1 VDNLDKNT
9 KTESLNT
16 TIYILKSLKSSELYG
31 YEIIEKVNI
40 LSQNKLNIKQATLYT
55 NLKKLEQ
62 KKYISSYWK
71 DSDIGGKRHY
81 YYITDAGIKYLENCE
96 NNSETNDN
104 VCKSNKE
111 EPNKEPSNI
120 EIISIGANSFS
131 NSSKTFWNNNG
142 NEKSNLTKS
151 NSDALILKN
160 EDKQNDSNLSNLND
174 GTINTVSTPTKSDA
188 HILTD
193 DEVIETSY
201 NAISMENRPINSAST
216 LSTDI
221 DYKGILNE
229 LYSNT
234 NSVEEKN
241 VLHNS
246 IQNNVSSNTI
256 TTQNIDDT
264 STFDNTSINNNTNNE
279 LEHKEKRNVKL
290 NAIYD
295 NFDNYKIKVKEHN
308 KLYKIKINSGEYLQ
322 INKMNLFLS
331 IFVYFCFAVLVGASY
346 LLFSAT
352 IEGLGDVLII
362 CLLVGLLYPIVYTTI
377 YLFNKHKRKRNS
389 YNFISS
395 ILTTIILVLVLM
407 IFIISICFLT
417 GMTDVNQ
424 SKYIYYWL
432 IPAIVGLTAIMSC
445 LIKNILIK
453 SNKFDC

>member
-1 VDNLDKNT
+1 
-9 KTESLNT
+9 
-16 TIYILKSLKSSELYG
+16 
-31 YEIIEKVNI
+31 
-40 LSQNKLNIKQATLYT
+40 
-55 NLKKLEQ
+55 
-62 KKYISSYWK
+62 
-71 DSDIGGKRHY
+71 
-81 YYITDAGIKYLENCE
+81 
-96 NNSETNDN
+96 
-104 VCKSNKE
+104 
-111 EPNKEPSNI
+111 
-120 EIISIGANSFS
+120 
-131 NSSKTFWNNNG
+131 
-142 NEKSNLTKS
+142 
-151 NSDALILKN
+151 
-160 EDKQNDSNLSNLND
+160 
-174 GTINTVSTPTKSDA
+174 
-188 HILTD
+188 
-193 DEVIETSY
+193 
-201 NAISMENRPINSAST
+201 MENRSINSAST

-424 SKYIYYWL
+424 SK
-432 IPAIVGLTAIMSC
+432 
-445 LIKNILIK
+445 
-453 SNKFDC
+453 